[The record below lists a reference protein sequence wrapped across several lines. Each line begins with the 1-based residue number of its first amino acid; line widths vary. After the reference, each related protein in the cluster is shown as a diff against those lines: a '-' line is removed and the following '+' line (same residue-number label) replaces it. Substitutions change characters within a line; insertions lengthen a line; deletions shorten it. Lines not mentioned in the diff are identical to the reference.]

1 MKTHLAT
8 LAACSLFALLGMAS
22 TAMAD
27 SAAANCEVRKDGDKW
42 KGASGPCTFSQ
53 RQGNI
58 NLDLKNGD
66 SYSLV
71 PSGKE
76 GQYRDQKGTKVVRT
90 VSGNTEEFRWDGG
103 KKIIMTYTGAAA
115 TNYPS
120 SAAGSG
126 AGAGSSVPSLRDLV
140 GTSAAS
146 GEMAMRNRGYTLV
159 GGEKSGGN
167 SYTYWRENENGQCV
181 VARTS
186 NGRYASIAYA
196 TDIDCRNAASS
207 GGGGGSASR
216 NDEFPT
222 VCGVIV
228 GGQTYSYRC
237 SATDIYSGNQK
248 VKTILKY
255 PDQTIELTW
264 RSGNRVGLQF
274 EGMVPKEA
282 RYGSGEGEINFAFE
296 DKTYFYYA
304 DKSRASWEL
313 QHFRN

>member
-1 MKTHLAT
+1 MKTRLAK
-8 LAACSLFALLGMAS
+8 LAACSLVAWLGMAS

-58 NLDLKNGD
+58 SLDLKNGD

-76 GQYRDQKGTKVVRT
+76 GQYRDQKGIKVVRT
-90 VSGNTEEFRWDGG
+90 VSGNTQEFKWDGG
-103 KKIIMTYTGAAA
+103 KKIILTYTGAAA
-115 TNYPS
+115 TNYPAS
-120 SAAGSG
+120 SAG
-126 AGAGSSVPSLRDLV
+126 
-140 GTSAAS
+140 
-146 GEMAMRNRGYTLV
+146 
-159 GGEKSGGN
+159 
-167 SYTYWRENENGQCV
+167 
-181 VARTS
+181 
-186 NGRYASIAYA
+186 
-196 TDIDCRNAASS
+196 

-248 VKTILKY
+248 VRTILNY

-274 EGMVPKEA
+274 EGMVPQEA

-304 DKSRASWEL
+304 DKGRASWEL
-313 QHFRN
+313 QHLRN